1 MFCIKLFQMGKS
13 LHLPHLARL
22 RPDETGSVIREV
34 VQSISRPR
42 SPMGQREVWR
52 GCAREHAHEPV
63 RVEIGLRRASVT
75 KNVIEGAERRDLLV
89 GMAKVCGACQNTSNF
104 LVWRECFR
112 VAAATS
118 CGRTK
123 LDLDSV
129 EPFDHYHGPSQLG
142 QSQMSREEG
151 KQRSDSVDGCGG

>member
-1 MFCIKLFQMGKS
+1 MG
-13 LHLPHLARL
+13 
-22 RPDETGSVIREV
+22 E
-34 VQSISRPR
+34 
-42 SPMGQREVWR
+42 REVWR

-104 LVWRECFR
+104 LVWRECFH

-118 CGRTK
+118 GGERSWISTALNLSTTTMAHRNWGRAK
-123 LDLDSV
+123 LSHSLAATQFRHAQAHARK
-129 EPFDHYHGPSQLG
+129 FDVCVFARAASPHLPL
-142 QSQMSREEG
+142 
-151 KQRSDSVDGCGG
+151 

>member
-1 MFCIKLFQMGKS
+1 MGKS

-42 SPMGQREVWR
+42 SPMGEREVWR

-104 LVWRECFR
+104 LVWRECFH

-118 CGRTK
+118 GGERSWISTALNLSTTTMAHRNWGRAK
-123 LDLDSV
+123 C
-129 EPFDHYHGPSQLG
+129 HGK
-142 QSQMSREEG
+142 RG